1 MRSLHWF
8 RTDLRCEDNTALQN
22 AIKSSDELMAV
33 FIVSLETWKLH
44 HAAPIK
50 VDFILKNLAILS
62 ENLTKKGISLLIKV
76 VDNYSDSVR
85 ILKEICE
92 TYKIDA
98 IYFNREYEFD
108 ELKRDKE
115 VERTIRELGKEIY
128 LFHDQT
134 LLPPGVVLSQQDK
147 PFKIFTHFKKG
158 FFKKI
163 GNSKILKP
171 VQLSSKRFKLITN
184 PDSIPDLKKFTL
196 SSNKNTISWKG
207 GEKHAEK
214 LLVEFCEDGLMD
226 YHIDRDFPYRNA
238 TSQLS
243 PYLAQGV
250 ISARKC
256 IDIVMNYLQIDFFH
270 DIENFEGP
278 SMWVSE
284 LIWRDFFKNILYH
297 FPIVSRNK
305 PFRIE
310 TENIPWKYDMDIFK
324 AWCDGQT
331 GFPII
336 DAAMRQLNQTGWMH
350 NRLRMVVANFLT
362 KLLLIDWRWGERYF
376 MENLID
382 GDLAANNGNWQ
393 WCASTGTDCAP
404 YFRIFNPILQSKKFD
419 PEGQF
424 IRKYC
429 PELSGFDNKTIHD
442 PQESK
447 NLDLFFKNNSYP
459 DKIIDLKKAR
469 QVTLTA
475 FQNLMS
481 DRN

>member
-8 RTDLRCEDNTALQN
+8 RTDLRCEDNTALEN
-22 AIKSSDELMAV
+22 AIESSDELMAV
-33 FIVSLETWKLH
+33 FIIPLKTWKLH

-50 VDFILKNLAILS
+50 MDFILRNLAILS
-62 ENLTKKGISLLIKV
+62 ENLKKRGIPLLVKV
-76 VDNYSDSVR
+76 LESYLDSAE

-92 TYKIDA
+92 SYKVQA
-98 IYFNREYEFD
+98 VYFNREYEVD
-108 ELKRDKE
+108 ELKRDKD
-115 VERTIRELGKEIY
+115 VEKTIRELGKDIY
-128 LFHDQT
+128 LFDDQT
-134 LLPPGVVLSQQDK
+134 LLPPGLVLSQQNT
-147 PFKIFTHFKKG
+147 PFKVFTHFKKA

-163 GNSKILKP
+163 GDSKILKP
-171 VQLSSKRFKLITN
+171 VKLSNKKFKLITN
-184 PDSIPDLKKFTL
+184 PDPVPELKGFIV
-196 SSNKNTISWKG
+196 NWEKNTMFWQA

-214 LLVEFCEDGLMD
+214 LLLKFCQDSLIN
-226 YHIDRDFPYRNA
+226 YHIDRDFPYKNA

-250 ISARKC
+250 ISPRKC
-256 IDIVMNYLQIDFFH
+256 IDFVMNYLEIDFLYEMEIFK
-270 DIENFEGP
+270 GP
-278 SMWVSE
+278 SVWVSE

-310 TENIPWKYDMDIFK
+310 TERVSWKYDINLFK
-324 AWCDGQT
+324 AWCDGAT

-419 PEGQF
+419 PEGKF

-429 PELSGFDNKTIHD
+429 PELSSLDNKSIHD
-442 PQESK
+442 PQENSH
-447 NLDLFFKNNSYP
+447 LFLKNNSYP

-469 QVTLTA
+469 QATLTA
-475 FQNLMS
+475 FQNLMG
-481 DRN
+481 